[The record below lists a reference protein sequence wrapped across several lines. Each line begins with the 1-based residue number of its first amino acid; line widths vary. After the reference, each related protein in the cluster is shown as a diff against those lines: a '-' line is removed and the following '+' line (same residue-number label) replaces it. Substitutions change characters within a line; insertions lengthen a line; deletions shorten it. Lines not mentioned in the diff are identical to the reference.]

1 MKYRSQL
8 TISTVIIEWITSSDE
23 RAAQLVKNDIRK
35 EIRKLEFALNINV
48 LREELV
54 VGKYRITVNEQDF
67 SMFAMNWLSEDPRLE
82 WRMFNLGS
90 TTS

>member
-1 MKYRSQL
+1 M
-8 TISTVIIEWITSSDE
+8 TNNVSTVIVEWITSSDE
-23 RAAQLVKNDIRK
+23 RIALLVKNDIRK

-48 LREELV
+48 LKEEV
-54 VGKYRITVNEQDF
+54 VAGKYRITVNEQDF

-90 TTS
+90 TAA

>member
-1 MKYRSQL
+1 M

>member
-1 MKYRSQL
+1 MTKNL
-8 TISTVIIEWITSSDE
+8 STVIVEWITSSDE

-35 EIRKLEFALNINV
+35 EILKLEFALNINV
-48 LREELV
+48 LREEQV
-54 VGKYRITVNEQDF
+54 MGKYRITLNEQDF

-90 TTS
+90 TTV

>member
-1 MKYRSQL
+1 M
-8 TISTVIIEWITSSDE
+8 TNNVSTVIVEWITSSDE
-23 RAAQLVKNDIRK
+23 RAALLVKNDIRK

-48 LREELV
+48 LKEELV
-54 VGKYRITVNEQDF
+54 TGKYRITLNEQDF

-90 TTS
+90 TTA